1 MRTADRRSPPPS
13 PPSRSVVEAA
23 VIKTA
28 VHLHEKIDA
37 VEKRL
42 TAKIDAN
49 AKMIDAVEK
58 RLTAKIDANAK
69 IAEDNHMELNR
80 KLNKLIAHFGL

>member
-1 MRTADRRSPPPS
+1 MRTADRRSPPLPPS

-49 AKMIDAVEK
+49 AK
-58 RLTAKIDANAK
+58 